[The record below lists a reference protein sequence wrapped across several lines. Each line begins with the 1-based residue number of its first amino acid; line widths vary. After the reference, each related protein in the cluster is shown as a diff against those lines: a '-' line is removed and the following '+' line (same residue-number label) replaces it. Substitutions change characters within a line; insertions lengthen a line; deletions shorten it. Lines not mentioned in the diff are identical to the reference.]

1 MQTEKRILKGLSLRE
16 AEQGSGYIGVLE
28 GYAAVF
34 ESDSVEFGGYGK
46 PWVERIKPGAFSRSL
61 TENSDVKALWS
72 HRDDAVM
79 GRTPATL
86 SIEEDGSGLKV
97 EIRLIDTTL
106 NRDVLASVRGGLVDA
121 MSFGFIPKKVTW
133 EEGETRDTRTLEDV
147 DLFEVSAVAWPA
159 YPNSSISARSAIRH
173 YTEGIDL
180 SVEQERS
187 DYFEAQK
194 RAKETNQMHLRN
206 WGQRLQF
213 LSRSPART

>member
-1 MQTEKRILKGLSLRE
+1 MKTETRILKGLSLRE

-34 ESDSVEFGGYGK
+34 ESNSVEFGGYGK

-61 TENSDVKALWS
+61 TENTDVKALWS

-79 GRTPATL
+79 ARTPATL
-86 SIEEDGSGLKV
+86 SIEEDDNGLRV

-106 NRDVLASVRGGLVDA
+106 NRDVLTCVRGGLIDA

-159 YPNSSISARSAIRH
+159 YPNSSISARSAIRRAS
-173 YTEGIDL
+173 EGVDL
-180 SVEQERS
+180 TVEQERS
-187 DYFEAQK
+187 DYFEAK
-194 RAKETNQMHLRN
+194 KIAEEANQVQLRN
-206 WGQRLQF
+206 WGQRLQI

>member
-1 MQTEKRILKGLSLRE
+1 MKLEKRVIYGLSLRE

-34 ESDSVEFGGYGK
+34 ESNSIEFGSYGK
-46 PWVERIKPGAFSRSL
+46 PWVERIKPGAFTRSL
-61 TENSDVKALWS
+61 SENSDIKALWS

-79 GRTPATL
+79 ARTPATL
-86 SIEEDGSGLKV
+86 TVEEDDNGLRV
-97 EIRLIDTTL
+97 EMRLIDTTL
-106 NRDVLASVRGGLVDA
+106 NRDVLASVRGGLIDA
-121 MSFGFIPKKVTW
+121 MSFGFIPKKTSW

-159 YPNSSISARSAIRH
+159 YPDSSISARSAIRH
-173 YTEGIDL
+173 YTDGIDL
-180 SVEQERS
+180 TVEQERS
-187 DYFEAQK
+187 DYFEAQQ
-194 RAKETNQMHLRN
+194 RAKEANQVHLRN